1 MPNLSLN
8 DIVQVIVNISPKATA
23 RAGFNLGLI
32 VGKST
37 VISAADRVKTY
48 SSLNEMIA
56 AGFTNVM
63 PEYKAASLYF
73 SQSKKPTKVAIGRW
87 DETGTE
93 TALEAITACRTKNA
107 EWYACTICEAVKAD
121 ILSVAAYIE
130 TATPSSAYFYT
141 TSDADVKAGTAGNVM
156 ETLQGLNYRRTI
168 GQYSTTADAIAAIM
182 GYAMGANTGT
192 ANSAYTLAY
201 KQEVG
206 VLTENLTSDE
216 VETIKDYNGN
226 VYISRGSN
234 SNVFEQ
240 GVMADGTP
248 FDEVINLDV
257 LANDIQIGIMDLL
270 VSVPKVPQTEEGISL
285 IYNALT
291 GPLVA
296 ALNRGFLAP
305 GVWNGPAILNLQT
318 GDNLSVGFLIQSETI
333 ASQPQADRDARKS
346 PPVYIAVKLAG
357 AIEHVVI
364 QVDVNR

>member
-8 DIVQVIVNISPKATA
+8 DIVQVIINISPKATA

-37 VISAADRVKTY
+37 IISAADRVKIY
-48 SSLNEMIA
+48 SSLKEMIA
-56 AGFTNVM
+56 AGFTDVM

-73 SQSKKPTKVAIGRW
+73 SQSKKPTRVAIGRW
-87 DETGTE
+87 DVTGTE
-93 TALEAITACRTKNA
+93 TALEAVAACRNKNT
-107 EWYACTICEAVKAD
+107 EWYACTVCEAAKAD
-121 ILSVAAYIE
+121 ILDIAEYIE
-130 TATPSSAYFYT
+130 AATPSSAYFYT

-156 ETLQGLNYRRTI
+156 DTLKGLLYRRTF

-206 VLTENLTSDE
+206 VAAEYLTSDE
-216 VETIKDYNGN
+216 VNAIKGYNGN
-226 VYISRGSN
+226 VYISRGSRN
-234 SNVFEQ
+234 LFEQ
-240 GVMADGTP
+240 GIMADGTP

-257 LANDIQIGIMDLL
+257 LANDIQLGIMDLL

-305 GVWNGPAILNLQT
+305 GVWNGPVILNLQT
-318 GDNLSVGFLIQSETI
+318 GDNLSVGYLIQSETI